1 MPSSTAFKM
10 PFMWWISLL
19 LVVLSACAP
28 INQTKSEAGNWLS
41 ILSSAI
47 DLKNVTKLEDF
58 HYGSFSRQ
66 TLDVYVPKTSARGI
80 LVFGYGGGFKDGNK
94 DEYGFAGEAFASLG
108 FVTIVYDYR
117 LNPVV
122 TFPTYLEDAA
132 LVVRWTVDHAKRFGV
147 NPKNLV
153 VAGHSAGAY
162 LTAMLATD
170 KRYLERVG
178 LKPTD
183 IKLALCLSGGYDF
196 YDSSRVEHNGF
207 LSDDL
212 RDVFGNPSTYLETQ
226 PINFVNGD
234 EPAFLIVHG
243 AQDQILPVVQARNFV
258 QKLQEAHE
266 TVKYLEYPNLDHAQT
281 ITTMAQPLRFLSSV
295 YADLKT
301 ELEKQF

>member
-1 MPSSTAFKM
+1 M

-19 LVVLSACAP
+19 LMFLSACAP
-28 INQTKSEAGNWLS
+28 FNQNKTEAGNWLS
-41 ILSSAI
+41 VLSSST
-47 DLKNVTKLEDF
+47 DLQNLTKLEDF
-58 HYGSFSRQ
+58 RYGTFSRQ
-66 TLDVYVPKTSARGI
+66 TLDVYVPKTPARGV

-108 FVTIVYDYR
+108 FVTIIYDYR
-117 LNPVV
+117 LNPDF
-122 TFPTYLEDAA
+122 TFPSYLEDAA
-132 LVVRWTVDHAKRFGV
+132 LVVRWAVDHARRFGA

-196 YDSSRVEHNGF
+196 YDSSRKEHNGF

-234 EPAFLIVHG
+234 EPPFLIVHG
-243 AQDQILPVVQARNFV
+243 AQDQILPVVQARSFV
-258 QKLQEAHE
+258 RKLQVTHE

-281 ITTMAQPLRFLSSV
+281 ITTMAQQLRFLSSV
-295 YADLKT
+295 YQDLKT
-301 ELEKQF
+301 ELEKQNW

>member
-1 MPSSTAFKM
+1 
-10 PFMWWISLL
+10 MWWISLL
-19 LVVLSACAP
+19 LMFLSACAP
-28 INQTKSEAGNWLS
+28 LNQSKSEAGNWLS
-41 ILSSAI
+41 VLSSST
-47 DLKNVTKLEDF
+47 DMQNVTKLENF
-58 HYGSFSRQ
+58 RYGSYSRQ
-66 TLDVYVPKTSARGI
+66 TLDVYVPKKPARGI

-132 LVVRWTVDHAKRFGV
+132 LVVRWAVDHAKRFGV

-178 LKPTD
+178 LKPSD

-196 YDSSRVEHNGF
+196 YDSSRVEHGGF

-212 RDVFGNPSTYLETQ
+212 RDVFGNPSTYPQTQ
-226 PINFVNGD
+226 PIRFVDGD

-243 AQDQILPVVQARNFV
+243 AQDQILPVNQARSFV
-258 QKLQEAHE
+258 QKLQDSHE
-266 TVKYLEYPNLDHAQT
+266 TVKYLEYPGLDHAQT
-281 ITTMAQPLRFLSSV
+281 ITTVAQPLRFLSSV

-301 ELEKQF
+301 ELEKQRW

>member
-1 MPSSTAFKM
+1 M

-19 LVVLSACAP
+19 LVFLSACAP
-28 INQTKSEAGNWLS
+28 LNRSKSEAGNWLAV
-41 ILSSAI
+41 LSSAT
-47 DLKNVTKLEDF
+47 DMQNVTKLENF
-58 HYGSFSRQ
+58 RYGAFLRQ
-66 TLDVYVPKTSARGI
+66 VLDVYVPKTPARGV

-117 LNPVV
+117 LNPDF

-132 LVVRWTVDHAKRFGV
+132 LVVRWSVDHAKRFGA

-178 LKPTD
+178 LKPSD

-196 YDSSRVEHNGF
+196 YDSSRKEHGGF

-234 EPAFLIVHG
+234 ESPFLIVHG
-243 AQDQILPVVQARNFV
+243 TQDQILPVNQARNFV
-258 QKLQEAHE
+258 QKLQSANKP
-266 TVKYLEYPNLDHAQT
+266 VKYLEYPNLDHAQT
-281 ITTMAQPLRFLSSV
+281 ITTVAQPLRFLSSV
-295 YADLKT
+295 YQDLKS
-301 ELEKQF
+301 ELEKQAW